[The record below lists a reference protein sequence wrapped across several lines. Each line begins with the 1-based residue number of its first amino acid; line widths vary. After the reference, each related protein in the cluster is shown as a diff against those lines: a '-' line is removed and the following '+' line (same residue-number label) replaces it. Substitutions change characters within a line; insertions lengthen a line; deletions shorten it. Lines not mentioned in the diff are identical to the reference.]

1 MIILI
6 LLTAAF
12 AATSIK
18 TIFSYI
24 TSLVFRQPY
33 EEPYLLAA
41 LVSQFNVA
49 DTKTNRSIGMG
60 IQYTLGLLFVLVFQA
75 LLNTGVIT
83 LSYPAVLLYGAAIGI
98 ISILGWLFMYMRAG
112 SRPEMNSLGYYTQLF
127 MANIVFAFTM
137 AGCYSIL

>member
-18 TIFSYI
+18 TIFSYV
-24 TSLVFRQPY
+24 TSLLFRQPY

-49 DTKTNRSIGMG
+49 DTNTNRFIGRG
-60 IQYTLGLLFVLVFQA
+60 IEYTLGLLFVLIFQA
-75 LLNTGVIT
+75 LLTTGLLP
-83 LSYPAVLLYGAAIGI
+83 LSYEGILLYGAAIGI

-127 MANIVFAFTM
+127 MANIVFAFTV
-137 AGCYSIL
+137 AGCYRII